1 MPFFNEDE
9 LQIAS
14 SWIFHLVVTVWSTQL
29 WMRDSNP
36 LITVVTCFFPVN
48 LFNSCVEYVC
58 VCFLIC
64 SFSTICY
71 FMNVGVQGDFY
82 LVCVWIQV
90 NDILVLLVM
99 IGIWAYGNV
108 YTTYCV
114 NRCSV
119 NSSSVNYRSLLFVNE
134 NVYMSFCW
142 YYISVLTTAV
152 FYKWAALFY
161 TLLTSI
167 TFAFLC
173 CTVCKIIHIVA
184 IIGSAITVWIQCLK
198 HLFHITQKI
207 KSKNLDYPISHFLYY
222 CFCHPTVN

>member
-1 MPFFNEDE
+1 MCGICLCLFSDLFIQHYLLYYEC
-9 LQIAS
+9 
-14 SWIFHLVVTVWSTQL
+14 WSAR
-29 WMRDSNP
+29 W
-36 LITVVTCFFPVN
+36 
-48 LFNSCVEYVC
+48 
-58 VCFLIC
+58 FLPC
-64 SFSTICY
+64 LCMDTGKWYLST
-71 FMNVGVQGDFY
+71 
-82 LVCVWIQV
+82 
-90 NDILVLLVM
+90 LVM

-167 TFAFLC
+167 TFAFLF

-198 HLFHITQKI
+198 HLFHITL
-207 KSKNLDYPISHFLYY
+207 LDRK
-222 CFCHPTVN
+222 